1 MDSWLRQFR
10 KGLLEMCVLNL
21 LAIQE
26 SYGYQIVR
34 NLQEFEEFAVTE
46 STLYPILSRLRKD
59 GFLKVRTGPSQ
70 SGPPRRYYSL
80 TVLGQKY
87 TETLNDYW
95 DGLVVSVDKLRSSLI
110 EEISK

>member
-1 MDSWLRQFR
+1 MEAWIRQFR

-34 NLQEFEEFAVTE
+34 SLQHFEEFAVTE
-46 STLYPILSRLRKD
+46 STLYPILTRLKSD

-80 TVLGQKY
+80 TSIGQKY
-87 TETLNDYW
+87 TESLNEYW

-110 EEISK
+110 EEVSK

>member
-1 MDSWLRQFR
+1 MEAWIRQFR

-34 NLQEFEEFAVTE
+34 SLQNFEEFVVTE
-46 STLYPILSRLRKD
+46 STLYPILTRLKKD

-80 TVLGQKY
+80 TSIGQTY
-87 TETLNDYW
+87 TESLNEYW

-110 EEISK
+110 KEVSK